1 MLLPAQFMIKRRDMR
16 IFGLGSLHGAAFT
29 RPSNIMN
36 DIARKGDVDMEARHK
51 ISERIVKD
59 STYKRED
66 DVQNLRYVV
75 DKRSKDNLVAG
86 IENMAR

>member
-1 MLLPAQFMIKRRDMR
+1 MR

-36 DIARKGDVDMEARHK
+36 DIARKGDVDMEPRYK
-51 ISERIVKD
+51 TSKRIVKD
-59 STYKRED
+59 STYKREG

>member
-1 MLLPAQFMIKRRDMR
+1 MEPRD
-16 IFGLGSLHGAAFT
+16 
-29 RPSNIMN
+29 
-36 DIARKGDVDMEARHK
+36 K

-59 STYKRED
+59 STYKREG

>member
-1 MLLPAQFMIKRRDMR
+1 MR
-16 IFGLGSLHGAAFT
+16 IFGLRSLHGAAFT

-36 DIARKGDVDMEARHK
+36 DIARKGDVDMEPRHK

-59 STYKRED
+59 STYKREG
-66 DVQNLRYVV
+66 DVQNLRNVV

-86 IENMAR
+86 IKNMAR

>member
-1 MLLPAQFMIKRRDMR
+1 MR

-29 RPSNIMN
+29 RPSNITN
-36 DIARKGDVDMEARHK
+36 DIARKGDVGMEPRHK

-59 STYKRED
+59 STYKRGG

-86 IENMAR
+86 IENIAR

>member
-1 MLLPAQFMIKRRDMR
+1 MR

>member
-1 MLLPAQFMIKRRDMR
+1 MR

-36 DIARKGDVDMEARHK
+36 DIARKGDVDMEPRHK

-59 STYKRED
+59 STYKREG

>member
-1 MLLPAQFMIKRRDMR
+1 
-16 IFGLGSLHGAAFT
+16 
-29 RPSNIMN
+29 MN